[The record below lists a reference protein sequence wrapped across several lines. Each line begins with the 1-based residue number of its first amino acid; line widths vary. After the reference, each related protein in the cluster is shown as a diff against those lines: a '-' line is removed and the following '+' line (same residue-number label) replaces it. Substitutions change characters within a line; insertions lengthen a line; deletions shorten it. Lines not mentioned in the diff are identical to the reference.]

1 MFNSVWKT
9 LALRKSKNR
18 LDVGGLS
25 KRDYFDRVNYV
36 RTVAGLRNALSA
48 PKQVQT
54 NTNREVT
61 FRGLALGASLRDAKR
76 LLGKPEFHVHQDLDV
91 VGHEV
96 LFYFSSIGSAKV
108 TQCLHFLHGKFI
120 MCQSIVKTPKPARCN
135 AIIKS
140 VLEKYNL
147 LPEAQ
152 ETFDLENMFPICD
165 ASLNRIEM
173 HYAFDLTFTYATGDA
188 QVLPMIQKVQAVEKS
203 RSAFWKGAFQEQ
215 VRYV

>member
-1 MFNSVWKT
+1 M
-9 LALRKSKNR
+9 
-18 LDVGGLS
+18 
-25 KRDYFDRVNYV
+25 NYV

-61 FRGLALGASLRDAKR
+61 FRGLAFGASLREAKR

-96 LFYFSSIGSAKV
+96 LFYFSSVGSAKV

-120 MCQSIVKTPKPARCN
+120 LCQNIVKTPKPSRCH

-147 LPEAQ
+147 LHEAQ
-152 ETFDLENMFPICD
+152 ETFDLENMFPVCD
-165 ASLNRIEM
+165 AGQNRIEM
-173 HYAFDLTFTYATGDA
+173 HYAFDLTFTYATGDP
-188 QVLPMIQKVQAVEKS
+188 QVLPMVQKVQAVEKS
-203 RSAFWKGAFQEQ
+203 RGPLWRNVFQEQ